1 MFVFPEFTKAIYT
14 DDTTGKCLP
23 YRLYVPEDYDKAKQ
37 YPVFFFLHGAGEC
50 GDDNATHIR
59 VLENAYR
66 VAGDMLGQAIV
77 LSPQCPAD
85 CWWDLNTQE
94 GDENGWLG
102 AAIRLLRTTMAQYR
116 CDKSRVYVAGLSI
129 DGYATWSV
137 LERYGELFAA
147 SVPICGWGNSAMGDQ
162 LAKIPIWG
170 LQRNSYFS
178 KSYIIEKWIKKCR
191 LHRNS
196 I

>member
-37 YPVFFFLHGAGEC
+37 YPVFFFLHGAGER

-116 CDKSRVYVAGLSI
+116 CDKSR
-129 DGYATWSV
+129 
-137 LERYGELFAA
+137 
-147 SVPICGWGNSAMGDQ
+147 GWAFHRRLCHMVGIGALRRAVCRRRADLRLGQ
-162 LAKIPIWG
+162 
-170 LQRNSYFS
+170 QR
-178 KSYIIEKWIKKCR
+178 
-191 LHRNS
+191 HG
-196 I
+196 